1 MEVYRITRTPFSHAL
16 KASGIAGRW
25 NKDREEVLYASA
37 SRSLASLEMLV
48 HQGKQKPHLSFRM
61 MVISLPEKA
70 SFVRTISMDELP
82 RNWRKLSAYARL
94 QDLGSAWYN
103 SFETPILK
111 VPSVVIPQEFNYI
124 IHTQHPDVASRVSLL
139 RNESFYWD
147 ERL

>member
-124 IHTQHPDVASRVSLL
+124 IHTQHPDVALRVSLM
-139 RNESFYWD
+139 RTESFYWD
-147 ERL
+147 DRL

>member
-1 MEVYRITRTPFSHAL
+1 MEVYRIARTPFSHAL

-48 HQGKQKPHLSFRM
+48 HQGKQKPHLTFRI
-61 MVISLPEKA
+61 MVLSLSPKA
-70 SFVRTISMDELP
+70 SLMRTISIEELP

-124 IHTQHPDVASRVSLL
+124 IHTNHPALASSVSLL
-139 RNESFYWD
+139 RTEPFYWD
-147 ERL
+147 DRL

>member
-1 MEVYRITRTPFSHAL
+1 MEVYCITRTPFSHAL

-111 VPSVVIPQEFNYI
+111 VPSVVIPQEYNYI

-139 RNESFYWD
+139 RTESFYWD